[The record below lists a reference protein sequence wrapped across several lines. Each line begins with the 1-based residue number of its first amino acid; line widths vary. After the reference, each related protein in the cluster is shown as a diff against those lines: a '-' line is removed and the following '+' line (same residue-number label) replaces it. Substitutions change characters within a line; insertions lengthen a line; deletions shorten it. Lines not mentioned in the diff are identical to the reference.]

1 MPGRRVSEGT
11 RAGMNRQLGGV
22 EFRLTQHLLITPNA
36 VITYFDRNDQGI
48 RPETDLHLRVRL
60 FLDLE

>member
-1 MPGRRVSEGT
+1 
-11 RAGMNRQLGGV
+11 MNRQLGGV

-48 RPETDLHLRVRL
+48 RPETDLHLRVTL